1 MSQTITLMGL
11 FLLLFFLTVNAAF
24 AYVFFSGLWHWLT
37 GTPFADGHPP
47 ATAKSEFTTLI
58 AWAVA
63 AVITYALVWLMRGR
77 REYVE
82 FEEVR
87 EEKGPPR

>member
-1 MSQTITLMGL
+1 MPRSPT
-11 FLLLFFLTVNAAF
+11 LFFN
-24 AYVFFSGLWHWLT
+24 GLWHWLT
-37 GTPFADGHPP
+37 GTPFANGHPP

-63 AVITYALVWLMRGR
+63 AAITYALVWLTRGR

-82 FEEVR
+82 VEEVR
-87 EEKGPPR
+87 EEKGPAR